1 MDETDQVEI
10 HEELELPGSLF
21 SRFDLSFIVLDCH
34 DPRIEAPIADHT
46 SRTHRLPGHVMKV
59 SNGVFVQPD
68 PLLHGADEE
77 GFLTLDFLKTCIGHA
92 KPARPVLTE
101 GAKDEVVQA

>member
-21 SRFDLSFIVLDCH
+21 SRLDLLFIVLDCH
-34 DPRIEAPIADHT
+34 DPRIEEPIADHMP
-46 SRTHRLPGHVMKV
+46 RTHGLPGHVMEV

-68 PLLHGADEE
+68 PLLRGADDE
-77 GFLTLDFLKTCIGHA
+77 GFLALDFLKTCI
-92 KPARPVLTE
+92 
-101 GAKDEVVQA
+101 